1 MERTKN
7 KVQQQKGQ
15 KRKGHKHRNC
25 PKQNVTQHN
34 NTTRIIP
41 NISGRKITPK
51 LASVHGVSL

>member
-1 MERTKN
+1 MKRTKN

-15 KRKGHKHRNC
+15 KRKGQKYRNC
-25 PKQNVTQHN
+25 PKQNVTQH